1 MKLGYLCQYSEAE
14 VARASLLGFDSLE
27 IHADSI
33 APLTSIPKARAAARE
48 ASKVFDGY
56 GVDVTAVSH
65 YGGNALGGRQAEE
78 VKKYRCAFAIA
89 KELGTKVVAT
99 LTGGAVTESA
109 DENLKRFGKVFT
121 VVAKAARDAGMK
133 VAFENWPGCGVAMP
147 LVSRNLARS
156 PMLWAKMFDAVPSKA
171 LGLEFD
177 PSHLVRI
184 GCDHMAMLREFAD
197 RVYHVH
203 AKDTEMLYDQ
213 IAWTGYYDGK
223 TFRYR
228 IPGYGEINWAEFI
241 AGLVEI
247 GYDGGV
253 AIEHE
258 DPVFSGK
265 RFEEGLVRGI
275 DVLSPLIHPGVV

>member
-1 MKLGYLCQYSEAE
+1 MKLGYLCRYSEEE
-14 VARASLLGFDSLE
+14 VARASRLGFDALE
-27 IHADSI
+27 VHASSI
-33 APLTSIPKARAAARE
+33 ADLTSIPKARAAAKE
-48 ASKVFDGY
+48 AAKVFEDH
-56 GVDVTAVSH
+56 GVAVTAVSH

-78 VKKYRCAFAIA
+78 VKQYRCAFAIA
-89 KELGTKVVAT
+89 KELGAKVVAA
-99 LTGGAVTESA
+99 LTGGVPEESA
-109 DENLKRFGKVFT
+109 DANLKRFGKVFK
-121 VVAKAARDAGMK
+121 VIAKAARDAGMK
-133 VAFENWPGCGVAMP
+133 VAFENWPGCGAAMP

-203 AKDTEMLYDQ
+203 AKDTEILYDQ
-213 IAWTGYYDGK
+213 LAWCGHYDGK

-241 AGLVEI
+241 AGLIEI
-247 GYDGGV
+247 GYNGGI

-265 RFEEGLVRGI
+265 RFEEGLVRGF
-275 DVLSPLIHPGVV
+275 DVLDPLINPGAV